1 MESSRRERERER
13 RMMMRGPGSSGSV
26 LREKG
31 PGRVFN
37 IGTNPED
44 FDLEGDY
51 MEVSLRTK
59 RKKKQRNGFVRRG
72 RRRPRGSDRRR
83 QSPLRGDVK
92 RAWASEGLG
101 LFPARARP
109 EGLARVFSL
118 PLFSLSL
125 GLGARPPFSG
135 AVADWNPPLA
145 PRVRLRS
152 SMVERRD
159 VWRTQTSSTV
169 CETLSVPF

>member
-59 RKKKQRNGFVRRG
+59 RKKKTTEGVR
-72 RRRPRGSDRRR
+72 PS
-83 QSPLRGDVK
+83 
-92 RAWASEGLG
+92 RAKKTTGE
-101 LFPARARP
+101 
-109 EGLARVFSL
+109 
-118 PLFSLSL
+118 
-125 GLGARPPFSG
+125 
-135 AVADWNPPLA
+135 
-145 PRVRLRS
+145 
-152 SMVERRD
+152 
-159 VWRTQTSSTV
+159 
-169 CETLSVPF
+169 

>member
-59 RKKKQRNGFVRRG
+59 RKKKTT
-72 RRRPRGSDRRR
+72 
-83 QSPLRGDVK
+83 
-92 RAWASEGLG
+92 E
-101 LFPARARP
+101 
-109 EGLARVFSL
+109 
-118 PLFSLSL
+118 
-125 GLGARPPFSG
+125 
-135 AVADWNPPLA
+135 
-145 PRVRLRS
+145 RVRPSRAKKTTTGVIADDS
-152 SMVERRD
+152 RHSEA
-159 VWRTQTSSTV
+159 T
-169 CETLSVPF
+169 

>member
-51 MEVSLRTK
+51 MEVSWSAFENQ
-59 RKKKQRNGFVRRG
+59 KKKRNVFVRRG
-72 RRRPRGSDRRR
+72 RRRTRGSDRRR
-83 QSPLRGDVK
+83 QPPLRGDVK
-92 RAWASEGLG
+92 RAFASEGLG

-109 EGLARVFSL
+109 EGLSRVFSL
-118 PLFSLSL
+118 PLFSL
-125 GLGARPPFSG
+125 GARPPRFPG
-135 AVADWNPPLA
+135 AVADQNPPRRPSCALKVFDGGKEGRLA
-145 PRVRLRS
+145 DTDFFNG
-152 SMVERRD
+152 M
-159 VWRTQTSSTV
+159 
-169 CETLSVPF
+169 

>member
-51 MEVSLRTK
+51 MEVSLSAFENQ
-59 RKKKQRNGFVRRG
+59 KKKKNGTCSSVAGEEDHEGVIADSRH
-72 RRRPRGSDRRR
+72 
-83 QSPLRGDVK
+83 
-92 RAWASEGLG
+92 SE
-101 LFPARARP
+101 A
-109 EGLARVFSL
+109 
-118 PLFSLSL
+118 
-125 GLGARPPFSG
+125 
-135 AVADWNPPLA
+135 
-145 PRVRLRS
+145 
-152 SMVERRD
+152 
-159 VWRTQTSSTV
+159 T
-169 CETLSVPF
+169 

>member
-51 MEVSLRTK
+51 MEVSWRTK
-59 RKKKQRNGFVRRG
+59 REKKNNGT
-72 RRRPRGSDRRR
+72 GSSVAGEEDHEGVITDDSRH
-83 QSPLRGDVK
+83 
-92 RAWASEGLG
+92 SE
-101 LFPARARP
+101 A
-109 EGLARVFSL
+109 
-118 PLFSLSL
+118 
-125 GLGARPPFSG
+125 
-135 AVADWNPPLA
+135 
-145 PRVRLRS
+145 
-152 SMVERRD
+152 
-159 VWRTQTSSTV
+159 T
-169 CETLSVPF
+169 

>member
-1 MESSRRERERER
+1 MHGGGEESSMESSRRERERER

-59 RKKKQRNGFVRRG
+59 EKKNNGT
-72 RRRPRGSDRRR
+72 GSSVAGEEDHGGVIADDSRH
-83 QSPLRGDVK
+83 
-92 RAWASEGLG
+92 SE
-101 LFPARARP
+101 A
-109 EGLARVFSL
+109 
-118 PLFSLSL
+118 
-125 GLGARPPFSG
+125 
-135 AVADWNPPLA
+135 
-145 PRVRLRS
+145 
-152 SMVERRD
+152 
-159 VWRTQTSSTV
+159 T
-169 CETLSVPF
+169 

>member
-51 MEVSLRTK
+51 MEVSWSAFENQ
-59 RKKKQRNGFVRRG
+59 KKKKNGT
-72 RRRPRGSDRRR
+72 GSSVAGEEDHEGVIADDSRH
-83 QSPLRGDVK
+83 
-92 RAWASEGLG
+92 SE
-101 LFPARARP
+101 A
-109 EGLARVFSL
+109 
-118 PLFSLSL
+118 
-125 GLGARPPFSG
+125 
-135 AVADWNPPLA
+135 
-145 PRVRLRS
+145 
-152 SMVERRD
+152 
-159 VWRTQTSSTV
+159 T
-169 CETLSVPF
+169 

>member
-51 MEVSLRTK
+51 MEVFDGGKEGRLADTDFFNDFEDDFDDADLK
-59 RKKKQRNGFVRRG
+59 R
-72 RRRPRGSDRRR
+72 S
-83 QSPLRGDVK
+83 
-92 RAWASEGLG
+92 A
-101 LFPARARP
+101 
-109 EGLARVFSL
+109 
-118 PLFSLSL
+118 
-125 GLGARPPFSG
+125 
-135 AVADWNPPLA
+135 
-145 PRVRLRS
+145 
-152 SMVERRD
+152 
-159 VWRTQTSSTV
+159 
-169 CETLSVPF
+169 

>member
-51 MEVSLRTK
+51 MEVCWSAFENQ
-59 RKKKQRNGFVRRG
+59 KKTTT
-72 RRRPRGSDRRR
+72 
-83 QSPLRGDVK
+83 
-92 RAWASEGLG
+92 E
-101 LFPARARP
+101 
-109 EGLARVFSL
+109 
-118 PLFSLSL
+118 
-125 GLGARPPFSG
+125 
-135 AVADWNPPLA
+135 
-145 PRVRLRS
+145 RVRPSRAKKTTR
-152 SMVERRD
+152 E
-159 VWRTQTSSTV
+159 
-169 CETLSVPF
+169 